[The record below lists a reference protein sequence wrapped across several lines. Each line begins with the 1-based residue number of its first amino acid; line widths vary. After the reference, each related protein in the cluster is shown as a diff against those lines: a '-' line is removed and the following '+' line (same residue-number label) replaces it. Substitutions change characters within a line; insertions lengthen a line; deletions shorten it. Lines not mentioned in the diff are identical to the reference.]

1 MAVRKGLVLVI
12 SGPAGA
18 GKGTLASM
26 LLKRDGRFKFSIS
39 ATTRAPRE
47 TEVPDVDYYFLN
59 DEEFAQWD
67 ERGEFLET
75 AVVHGHHYGTPYK
88 PIIQAMDDGKDLLL
102 DIDSQGAMSVID
114 KVANCVTVFILPPSF
129 TILEQRLRKRNT
141 ECEADLQRRLHNA
154 RGEVEQIGR
163 YNYVI
168 INDEIEDT
176 YRQLEAIVIAERHNT
191 IRYQP
196 EIGE

>member
-18 GKGTLASM
+18 GKGTLAGM
-26 LLKRDGRFKFSIS
+26 LLKRDGQFQFSVS
-39 ATTRAPRE
+39 ATTRARRE
-47 TEVPDVDYYFLN
+47 MEVPGVDYYFLSE
-59 DEEFAQWD
+59 EEFAQWD
-67 ERGEFLET
+67 RDGEFLET

-88 PIIQAMDDGKDLLL
+88 PIIQAKDEGKDLLL

-129 TILEQRLRKRNT
+129 TILEERLRKRNT
-141 ECEADLQRRLHNA
+141 ECEADLQRRLRNA